1 MCKGMFNVQH
11 VFYLSSLPG
20 LDDMALLSLAVLPK
34 LYLVKTTCKVSR
46 HCVQ

>member
-34 LYLVKTTCKVSR
+34 LYSVKTTCKVSR